1 MSRPLFACKGKIFS
15 LQNINS
21 LFLDKGRL
29 VSAGFDGIEVPGVK
43 MAKKVEAVCER
54 LACLRKEL
62 ATLIVATHLPS
73 LFDINE
79 KREKIK
85 RKKHLSTDLRPGDLI
100 FDSVHYS
107 STSSL
112 TGSLGKVVKL
122 GSSAKHCLIE
132 KCLPSVGKK
141 EPTFALFAK
150 NVVSRPVGELH
161 FICSNNELQ
170 EGVSFGEGLPTFD
183 LCSEVQTDC
192 GPDFFCFNSDTQD
205 LGDDVAENI
214 IESESEGL
222 GTQRSDID
230 GEQTP
235 VQQGSD
241 DGQQPVDNDDD
252 SESQER
258 ESPKSESESESES
271 KSPPPLRTRRG
282 RAIKKPRKFGFD
294 D

>member
-1 MSRPLFACKGKIFS
+1 MG
-15 LQNINS
+15 
-21 LFLDKGRL
+21 
-29 VSAGFDGIEVPGVK
+29 
-43 MAKKVEAVCER
+43 
-54 LACLRKEL
+54 
-62 ATLIVATHLPS
+62 T
-73 LFDINE
+73 
-79 KREKIK
+79 
-85 RKKHLSTDLRPGDLI
+85 ST
-100 FDSVHYS
+100 
-107 STSSL
+107 
-112 TGSLGKVVKL
+112 
-122 GSSAKHCLIE
+122 KHCLVE

-161 FICSNNELQ
+161 FICSNTELQ

-183 LCSEVQTDC
+183 LCTEVQNDC

-235 VQQGSD
+235 IQLESD
-241 DGQQPVDNDDD
+241 DGQQPVVNDDD
-252 SESQER
+252 SESQKS
-258 ESPKSESESESES
+258 ESSESESESL
-271 KSPPPLRTRRG
+271 PPLRTRRG
-282 RAIKKPRKFGFD
+282 RAIRKPRKFGFD